1 MALYKP
7 DYRLREAKEIID
19 SFDTSIKE
27 YELIDYY
34 IKKKEER
41 IKHLEAEVKEYNE
54 WFKQLDRFLPNKNPI
69 FK

>member
-1 MALYKP
+1 MALYRP

-19 SFDTSIKE
+19 ALDTSIKE

-41 IKHLEAEVKEYNE
+41 IKRLEAEVKEYNE